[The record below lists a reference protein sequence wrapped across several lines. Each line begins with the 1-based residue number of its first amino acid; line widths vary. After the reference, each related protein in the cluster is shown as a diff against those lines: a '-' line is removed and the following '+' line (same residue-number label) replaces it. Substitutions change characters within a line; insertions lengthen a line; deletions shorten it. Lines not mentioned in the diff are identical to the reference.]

1 MWQTRGAALLGRAV
15 RCMRQKKSGTS
26 PNAVVYPKET
36 ARIADAHVF
45 GERARNLRT
54 AHGERPMRAAF
65 NGHPYCN

>member
-1 MWQTRGAALLGRAV
+1 
-15 RCMRQKKSGTS
+15 MRQKKSGTS

-65 NGHPYCN
+65 NGRPYCN